1 MAKNMGTAYNN
12 RITLRLNDEQYS
24 FIIEC
29 SELLGVTPSD
39 YIRMSINSGMVALKN
54 KNVNISVSDMISPK
68 EPKQIENEVGTHE
81 NVKTDI
87 NDKL

>member
-12 RITLRLNDEQYS
+12 RITLRLNDEQYH

-54 KNVNISVSDMISPK
+54 KNVTLSVSDMISAK
-68 EPKQIENEVGTHE
+68 EEVGTHE
-81 NVKTDI
+81 NVKADI
-87 NDKL
+87 NNQL

>member
-12 RITLRLNDEQYS
+12 RITLRLNDEQYH

-54 KNVNISVSDMISPK
+54 KNVTLSVSDMISLK
-68 EPKQIENEVGTHE
+68 GEVGTHE

-87 NDKL
+87 NNQL